1 MNRFLQILTLLVS
14 VLLFNSAYANE
25 APETDWSEGI
35 KPEIE
40 KTVPPGPNP
49 FFVQKPTLCQNGDA
63 FITILELREE
73 YRAFMG
79 AGQLV
84 KPDGEKTSVIIFTA
98 VNFNNGT
105 FTVFE
110 WHSQY
115 NMACILATG
124 KGFQILEHGQET
136 NSISMNLIKEL

>member
-1 MNRFLQILTLLVS
+1 MSMNRFLQILILLAS
-14 VLLFNSAYANE
+14 VLLFNSAYANNS
-25 APETDWSEGI
+25 PEGI
-35 KPEIE
+35 LPEID
-40 KTVPPGPNP
+40 KTEPPGPNP

-63 FITILELREE
+63 FLAVLEFREE

-84 KPDGEKTSVIIFTA
+84 KPDGEKTSVMIFTA

-136 NSISMNLIKEL
+136 NSISINLIKEL

>member
-1 MNRFLQILTLLVS
+1 MSMNRFLQILILLAS
-14 VLLFNSAYANE
+14 VLLLNSAYAND
-25 APETDWSEGI
+25 PPKGVL
-35 KPEIE
+35 PEIE
-40 KTVPPGPNP
+40 ETVPLGPNP
-49 FFVQKPTLCQNGDA
+49 FFVEKPTLCQNGDA
-63 FITILELREE
+63 FIAVLELRQE

-98 VNFNNGT
+98 VNINSGT

-124 KGFQILEHGQET
+124 KGFQILEHGAAD
-136 NSISMNLIKEL
+136 SISVNLIKDL